1 MSNFIKCFI
10 LAITVVAGMTP
21 ASSWANK
28 QTPTVI
34 VVKTSGDNGMVPRS
48 PAQIPIQGTNT
59 LHPTTRIFNNMQRF
73 YYKRHL

>member
-1 MSNFIKCFI
+1 MSKFIKCFI

-48 PAQIPIQGTNT
+48 PAQIPPYNSY
-59 LHPTTRIFNNMQRF
+59 F
-73 YYKRHL
+73 

>member
-1 MSNFIKCFI
+1 
-10 LAITVVAGMTP
+10 MTP

-48 PAQIPIQGTNT
+48 PAQIPPYNSY
-59 LHPTTRIFNNMQRF
+59 F
-73 YYKRHL
+73 